1 MSEQPDQGPTPD
13 EGESTREEQA
23 PVTTPAEVEE
33 REFRERASFVDAI
46 QAQLLGQPRT
56 LSRSEVADR
65 AEVSQEEARSIWR
78 ALGFADAGSE
88 ARIFTEADVTA
99 LRSVIGLV
107 REGVL
112 THDAARNLA
121 RAYGRSIDRLTMW
134 QTQLLS
140 DLVAGVDGPEM
151 SEDVARRTAELTVS
165 LMDTLEPLLLYVWR
179 RDVSQAISR
188 LVADT
193 ERTGEIGVRRT
204 VGFADLVSFT
214 QLVRTLTE
222 RDLARLVSRFEA
234 LASDVVS
241 SHGGALVKTV
251 GDEILYTHK
260 NVADAALIALDL
272 TQAVQ
277 ADEIIPHLRIGL
289 SMGRVLARQGDV
301 YGETVNRAARLTAAA
316 RPGGRLVDHEVA
328 WGLSTDERF
337 RCEELPPIELS
348 GIGRLRP
355 WTLDWA
361 TPPTG
366 AGPLDVWSAG

>member
-1 MSEQPDQGPTPD
+1 MTED
-13 EGESTREEQA
+13 STE
-23 PVTTPAEVEE
+23 PVSTPAEVEE
-33 REFRERASFVDAI
+33 RAFRERAAFVDAI
-46 QAQLLGQPRT
+46 EARLLGEPRT

-65 AEVSQEEARSIWR
+65 AEVSQEEARGIWR
-78 ALGFADAGSE
+78 AMGFADAGSE

-99 LRSVIGLV
+99 LRALIGLV
-107 REGVL
+107 HDGVL
-112 THDAARNLA
+112 THEVARNLT
-121 RAYGRSIDRLTMW
+121 RAYGRSMDRLTMW

-214 QLVRTLTE
+214 QLVRTLSE
-222 RDLARLVSRFEA
+222 RDLARLVSRFEE

-241 SHGGALVKTV
+241 AHGGALVKTV
-251 GDEILYTHK
+251 GDEILFTHE
-260 NVADAALIALDL
+260 NVADAASIALDL
-272 TQAVQ
+272 TAAVQ

-316 RPGGRLVDHEVA
+316 RPGGRLIDHEVA

-361 TPPTG
+361 SPRG
-366 AGPLDVWSAG
+366 AEPLDVWSAG